1 MFKRTLKRVLPFA
14 LALMLVI
21 ALAVPAFAATGVADS
36 TYYNTGCLT
45 ATEKNGT
52 SGLVKGDVVVMYPT
66 NNRFYTG
73 EAAKQLVISGEVDII
88 CIAGVG
94 SSSAG
99 TAAFA
104 KHIAKIKN
112 QPVAGIV
119 SGYGD
124 ASIYVEGTQ
133 GYFIG
138 RTSNV
143 AGTCYVEPASRTL
156 IDLYEAGARPS
167 LLVGHSKGNMDM
179 ANALYRLYY
188 DGHAAWYGN
197 ATFKTFG
204 CGVNVPDGLANFRQY
219 IGTLD
224 TLGYTNTVS
233 WKNMTYVYGRY
244 HTTNPYYAFTY
255 MPIQNYL

>member
-1 MFKRTLKRVLPFA
+1 MLKRTLKQILPIA
-14 LALMLVI
+14 LALMLVV
-21 ALAVPAFAATGVADS
+21 ALAVPALAAGVADS
-36 TYYNTGCLT
+36 TYYNTGILT
-45 ATEKNGT
+45 TTESRGT
-52 SGLVKGDVVVMYPT
+52 TGLVKGDVVVMYPT
-66 NNRFYTG
+66 NNKFYTG
-73 EAAKQLVISGEVDII
+73 ETAKQLVISGEVDIV

-94 SSSAG
+94 SSSNG
-99 TAAFA
+99 VAAFA
-104 KHIAKIKN
+104 KHIATIKN

-124 ASIYVEGTQ
+124 ASIYAEGTQ

-138 RTSNV
+138 RTSN
-143 AGTCYVEPASRTL
+143 AARTCYVEPASRTL

-179 ANALYRLYY
+179 ANALFRLYY
-188 DGHAAWYGN
+188 DGNAEWYAN

-204 CGVNVPDGLANFRQY
+204 CGVNVPDGLGGFHQY
-219 IGTLD
+219 IGMLD

-233 WKNMTYVYGRY
+233 WANMTYVPGRY
-244 HTTNPYYAFTY
+244 HTTNPFYALTY